1 MGINDFVEMKNP
13 EIVQAHAV
21 RISADGETLQSG
33 AEAVVNAIGS
43 IEAETPWGSDKYGAQ
58 FVHSYES
65 SDGGEQANESVKKSA
80 TTVGD
85 EATKIGDATT
95 QAVLDYSATDDTNAS
110 GINSVRP
117 A

>member
-1 MGINDFVEMKNP
+1 MGINDFVELKNP
-13 EIVQAHAV
+13 ETVEANAV
-21 RISADGETLQSG
+21 RISTDGETLQSS
-33 AEAVVNAIGS
+33 AEAVVNAIGA
-43 IEAETPWGSDKYGAQ
+43 IEAEAPWGSDKYGVQ

-80 TTVGD
+80 TSLGE

-95 QAVLDYSATDDTNAS
+95 QAVLDYSATDDTNAA